1 MDYTQYTDKVND
13 KVKKLFEAET
23 PDVKSKI
30 KFGFNSYEER
40 KNIAFLA
47 GKYAAVLVAENDTQ
61 AVLEDTSRKLGIF
74 LSSLEASCVA
84 NAIEGFRGYME
95 SDETAFSK
103 YIGDTPNYVNGP
115 RFSLTQKAREDV
127 VMNMNKA
134 PDFGRHHSN
143 ILVMGLFANPQ
154 PDNAP
159 MNDNDNTKGA
169 LRLDIAQFRNESL
182 NQDTKNKNTPT

>member
-13 KVKKLFEAET
+13 KVKKLFDAET

-40 KNIAFLA
+40 QNIAFLA
-47 GKYAAVLVAENDTQ
+47 GKYAAILVAENDTQ
-61 AVLEDTSRKLGIF
+61 EMLENTGRKLGVF

-84 NAIEGFRGYME
+84 KAVEGFRGYME
-95 SDETAFSK
+95 TEENAFTK

-115 RFSLTQKAREDV
+115 RFSLTQKAREDFV
-127 VMNMNKA
+127 IATNNA
-134 PDFGRHHSN
+134 PDFDRHHSN
-143 ILVMGLFANPQ
+143 VLVMGLFANPQ

-159 MNDNDNTKGA
+159 MNDNTKGA

-182 NQDTKNKNTPT
+182 NSGVKSKNTPD